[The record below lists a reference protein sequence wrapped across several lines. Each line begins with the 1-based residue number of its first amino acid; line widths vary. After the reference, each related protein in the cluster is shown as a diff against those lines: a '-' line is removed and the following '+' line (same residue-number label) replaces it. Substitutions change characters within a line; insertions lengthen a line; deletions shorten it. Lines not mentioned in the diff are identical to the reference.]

1 MKGVSLDQILLDLN
15 DEDPEIK
22 RLAATALLAQN
33 DEDLIKEVLAKVDRA
48 TQEVLYNALFDA
60 EGDYAKIFRDATAD
74 DDPSVRRLA
83 IRYIFRKGRFCLE
96 DGLKWLEDRDPY
108 VRRRVVNYLSWINE
122 SRALKPIASLAVND
136 PDPLVRSDALRLIA
150 LWGNKGEAELIIQ
163 ALDDDDLQVRSQA
176 VYALSRI
183 TGEDFGDPISAS
195 EDELEWI
202 VAKWQ
207 AWWEIVKE
215 GR

>member
-1 MKGVSLDQILLDLN
+1 M
-15 DEDPEIK
+15 
-22 RLAATALLAQN
+22 
-33 DEDLIKEVLAKVDRA
+33 
-48 TQEVLYNALFDA
+48 TQP
-60 EGDYAKIFRDATAD
+60 
-74 DDPSVRRLA
+74 DPSYV
-83 IRYIFRKGRFCLE
+83 
-96 DGLKWLEDRDPY
+96 KWLEDRDPY